1 MQGVIWG
8 FAMERWILVCGVVA
22 IFLGLA
28 VMGWH
33 YQPKDSIPRACTSAE
48 AQCDE
53 RHM

>member
-1 MQGVIWG
+1 
-8 FAMERWILVCGVVA
+8 MERWVLVGGVMA

-33 YQPKDSIPRACTSAE
+33 YQQRDVIPGMCTSAE